1 MTLCWHLTVVASS
14 PRRERRGPPPGSPC
28 HRGSSREYLLVSAA
42 LCVKDHFDFNWG
54 GLRGGSKRSPAV
66 LSSAA
71 IAAEYSLQIAAL
83 VAAAVLPRGG
93 LGGLLNDAKRTVCTS
108 RGDGRQR
115 PSSRLNDSCLSGG
128 PMRLRHGGTVGML
141 IWACCSFGETAI
153 ELSIPNLSWD
163 SERRA
168 RGEQWRL
175 Q

>member
-1 MTLCWHLTVVASS
+1 V
-14 PRRERRGPPPGSPC
+14 P
-28 HRGSSREYLLVSAA
+28 SRFEQRVSFVSAA
-42 LCVKDHFDFNWG
+42 LCVKDHFAFNWG
-54 GLRGGSKRSPAV
+54 GLRGGSKRSSAV

-83 VAAAVLPRGG
+83 VASAVLPRGG

-128 PMRLRHGGTVGML
+128 PMRLRHGGTADVL